1 MKEYREKQ
9 VRFFREMGRKN
20 DEARIRMEEEERER
34 KEAREAERQ
43 RLKERARQAQVAEE
57 ADDRKGK

>member
-1 MKEYREKQ
+1 M
-9 VRFFREMGRKN
+9 FFWEMGRKN

-43 RLKERARQAQVAEE
+43 RLKERARQAQTAEE
-57 ADDRKGK
+57 DGDRKGKYPR